1 MSVPARFWALAQDTK
16 GSERQVLNCLADW
29 MIGNDAVVCWPS
41 VETIAF
47 ETGCNRQTVMK
58 ATASL
63 KQAGLIT
70 KKRRLVND
78 EWRMHYTLVGYVPS
92 EWVNTE
98 RPTFE
103 STKNRK
109 YEKPDLQDSVRTGNS
124 TSESTKNRTSESTAF
139 RTLESTKNRT
149 RTGNNKEEKK
159 EENRESSMRTS
170 GNSSANAAVA
180 SAQAQTLPTSFSQS
194 SNSQNHSE
202 AGIAGKDSL
211 SNASERSVAAH
222 RDRLDASDEQTLQND
237 AGCSQNASTRISGV
251 CPENEPPPMS
261 DEDLE
266 NLFADAQLDIG
277 AKAEE
282 PTGKTKRKRSS
293 NAQKPESVS
302 GQVWNDFSA
311 LRAKRR
317 APITETAL
325 KGIQRE
331 AEKAGITLEEALST
345 CCERGWQGF
354 KAEWYRREKLEQK
367 NSTEAS
373 GGCSPEASSTALS
386 PGRSADTSDFA
397 PSSPWTTAS
406 TSSPMPTA

>member
-139 RTLESTKNRT
+139 RTLESMENRT
-149 RTGNNKEEKK
+149 RTWIDMEDKER
-159 EENRESSMRTS
+159 NRESSMRTS
-170 GNSSANAAVA
+170 GTSSAIAAVA
-180 SAQAQTLPTSFSQS
+180 SAQAQTPYPEDFDQS
-194 SNSQNHSE
+194 LFDEARSMGSE
-202 AGIAGKDSL
+202 PNVEITIEAPAPAPQK
-211 SNASERSVAAH
+211 RKAAP
-222 RDRLDASDEQTLQND
+222 RRRPATPCPFDADASIPDEYK
-237 AGCSQNASTRISGV
+237 AIAEKVG
-251 CPENEPPPMS
+251 
-261 DEDLE
+261 
-266 NLFADAQLDIG
+266 IG
-277 AKAEE
+277 N
-282 PTGKTKRKRSS
+282 P
-293 NAQKPESVS
+293 Q
-302 GQVWNDFSA
+302 QVFSA
-311 LRAKRR
+311 FVNHALATDRRLTVWPAGFRTWCLNELRYHPLQTAKPKPLHQR
-317 APITETAL
+317 TA
-325 KGIQRE
+325 
-331 AEKAGITLEEALST
+331 
-345 CCERGWQGF
+345 
-354 KAEWYRREKLEQK
+354 
-367 NSTEAS
+367 
-373 GGCSPEASSTALS
+373 
-386 PGRSADTSDFA
+386 ADYD
-397 PSSPWTTAS
+397 W
-406 TSSPMPTA
+406 

>member
-29 MIGNDAVVCWPS
+29 MVGNDAVVCWPS

-124 TSESTKNRTSESTAF
+124 TSESQKNRTSESTAF
-139 RTLESTKNRT
+139 RTLESTENRT
-149 RTGNNKEEKK
+149 RTGNNKER
-159 EENRESSMRTS
+159 NREVMCAPS
-170 GNSSANAAVA
+170 GAP
-180 SAQAQTLPTSFSQS
+180 QP
-194 SNSQNHSE
+194 
-202 AGIAGKDSL
+202 
-211 SNASERSVAAH
+211 
-222 RDRLDASDEQTLQND
+222 
-237 AGCSQNASTRISGV
+237 
-251 CPENEPPPMS
+251 PEMS
-261 DEDLE
+261 DDEIADLLE
-266 NLFADAQLDIG
+266 SVPQEKGERPPFEKG
-277 AKAEE
+277 AHLSEKGDHPSPA
-282 PTGKTKRKRSS
+282 PKRKRVS
-293 NAQKPESVS
+293 NVQKPESVS
-302 GQVWNDFSA
+302 EQVWEDFSA
-311 LRAKRR
+311 LRTKRR

-325 KGIQRE
+325 RGIQRE
-331 AEKAGITLEEALST
+331 AEKAGISLEAALST

-354 KAEWYRREKLEQK
+354 KASWYEKDKTEQNVAPRGAEIK
-367 NSTEAS
+367 CS
-373 GGCSPEASSTALS
+373 GQYYGE
-386 PGRSADTSDFA
+386 PGQIG
-397 PSSPWTTAS
+397 WG
-406 TSSPMPTA
+406 